1 MITHHQ
7 ASIMETRPT
16 ASTGNVF
23 YFCSLGHFLYELG
36 ATKYQNIKQLILTNT
51 FY

>member
-16 ASTGNVF
+16 ASTGNAF
-23 YFCSLGHFLYELG
+23 YSCSLERFLNELG
-36 ATKYQNIKQLILTNT
+36 ATKYQNIIQLI
-51 FY
+51 